1 MHAAGKL
8 TRQCG
13 VDHAVTLEPALPAKS
28 FRHDI
33 EPEMRLPAGPV
44 SGVAFVAMRLV
55 FHAEALRRE
64 SLAQLFRDEIA
75 CRHSFVSPGMV
86 RKSGSRFSEKI
97 MLPVKTNG
105 QCRERALLL
114 SVKS

>member
-1 MHAAGKL
+1 VPRPQCAEAGCGPRAIGEKLCTLSRRRGMDSERVHAAGKL

-33 EPEMRLPAGPV
+33 EPEMRLPAGPM

-55 FHAEALRRE
+55 FHAEALQRVASVRR
-64 SLAQLFRDEIA
+64 
-75 CRHSFVSPGMV
+75 
-86 RKSGSRFSEKI
+86 K
-97 MLPVKTNG
+97 LP
-105 QCRERALLL
+105 RL
-114 SVKS
+114 